1 MLGGIV
7 ALYANGREEQNIY
20 ILTGGIVLLMLGIY
34 RVSRTVPSKSEK
46 EEPSFIREEKIEEE

>member
-1 MLGGIV
+1 M

-46 EEPSFIREEKIEEE
+46 EEPSFIREEETEEE